1 MSDTLTKPTPAVGQV
16 WRLKVIQSDYLFEII
31 SIENPEK
38 PLPYTGKS
46 AIVNFKSIS
55 PGYERLT
62 TRAPWDFQTT
72 MLQNDHWTY
81 VSDSTIAEIE
91 T

>member
-16 WRLKVIQSDYLFEII
+16 WRLKVVQSDYLFEVI

-38 PLPYTGKS
+38 PLHYTGRTTIVHMKS
-46 AIVNFKSIS
+46 LS
-55 PGYERLT
+55 PEYERLT
-62 TRAPWDFQTT
+62 IRDPWDFENT
-72 MLQNDHWTY
+72 MLQGDQWTY
-81 VSDSTIAEIE
+81 VSDSAIAEIE

>member
-16 WRLKVIQSDYLFEII
+16 WRLKTIRSDYLFEIT
-31 SIENPEK
+31 SVENPEK

-46 AIVNFKSIS
+46 GIVRMKSLS
-55 PGYERLT
+55 PAYELLS
-62 TRAPWDFQTT
+62 TRDPWDFQGT
-72 MLQNDHWTY
+72 MLQGDQWTY
-81 VSDSTIAEIE
+81 VSDATIAEIE

>member
-1 MSDTLTKPTPAVGQV
+1 MSDTLTKPTPTVGQV
-16 WRLKVIQSDYLFEII
+16 WRLRTIRNDYLFEII
-31 SIENPEK
+31 SVENPEK

-46 AIVNFKSIS
+46 GIVHMKCLS
-55 PGYERLT
+55 PNYEQLD
-62 TRAPWDFQTT
+62 TREPWDFQTT
-72 MLQNDHWTY
+72 MFQNDHWTY